1 MQKVRKAIASSG
13 QHPISGDCEVDEAFI
28 GEKVSWKKGREVE
41 KKKKVSVVTDK
52 DDSGGIGRAYAKS
65 VSSFSALELGEIF
78 NLHID

>member
-1 MQKVRKAIASSG
+1 
-13 QHPISGDCEVDEAFI
+13 
-28 GEKVSWKKGREVE
+28 VE